1 MNCFG
6 PPAPSV
12 SSRARCR
19 CFKLHLTSR
28 KLRTNG
34 SSDFAAACVH
44 PDNDPNLRKKTRI
57 QGVVIQRR
65 GEICAEKQNPSDSTL
80 PPTRLRRRAFHC
92 LHIPPSPHK
101 CPRCPPGFPS
111 PPAAQNS
118 RARGSRRAPARE
130 SEGGSDRSWR
140 PCARR

>member
-19 CFKLHLTSR
+19 CFKLHLTNR

-34 SSDFAAACVH
+34 SSEFAAACVH

-57 QGVVIQRR
+57 QVAVIQRR
-65 GEICAEKQNPSDSTL
+65 GEICPEKQNPSGRIL
-80 PPTRLRRRAFHC
+80 PPTRLRRSSFHC
-92 LHIPPSPHK
+92 LRFPLPPHNWTL
-101 CPRCPPGFPS
+101 CPRGFPL

-130 SEGGSDRSWR
+130 SEGGSDRS
-140 PCARR
+140 